1 MRENAV
7 IALEKVKK
15 NASMILALPRLKLQ
29 DPIRMRNGQNPEM
42 NRPAFL
48 ADMCKSES

>member
-1 MRENAV
+1 MSENAV

-29 DPIRMRNGQNPEM
+29 NPIRMQSGQNPEM
-42 NRPAFL
+42 NSPASL
-48 ADMCKSES
+48 ADMFKTES